1 MFYLPKPERFID
13 VTPPGNIIV
22 LLTGDIFTTKV
33 ENWHGSTVVV
43 LGTHGPPKHAAQ
55 SRVCWH
61 LCSAEG
67 YLEGILTLLACSF
80 YPEYL

>member
-33 ENWHGSTVVV
+33 EN
-43 LGTHGPPKHAAQ
+43 
-55 SRVCWH
+55 
-61 LCSAEG
+61 
-67 YLEGILTLLACSF
+67 
-80 YPEYL
+80 